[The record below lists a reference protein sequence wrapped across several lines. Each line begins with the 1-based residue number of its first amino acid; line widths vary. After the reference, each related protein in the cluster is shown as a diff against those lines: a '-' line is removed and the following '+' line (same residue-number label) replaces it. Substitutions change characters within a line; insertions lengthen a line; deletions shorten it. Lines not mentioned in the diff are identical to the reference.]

1 MNKTKAA
8 SLGFNTQTCRFRL
21 FVRLQGYSTTFAM
34 LNVLMRLSGLTLA
47 VIL

>member
-8 SLGFNTQTCRFRL
+8 SLGFNTQTCRSRL
-21 FVRLQGYSTTFAM
+21 FVRLRDYSTSFAM
-34 LNVLMRLSGLTLA
+34 LNVRMRLSGLTFA